1 MSPHGPTVSR
11 SVEWGPRERDR
22 GQRDK
27 DRKPQSR
34 QRRRKTE
41 GWTHTHTPKKTEKEI
56 GEKPS
61 GDSPWRPNGRERE
74 RERQATGEQKS
85 RREGAAEGLAGRAS
99 AAESPLCSRAALRGF
114 LRGRG
119 KVVGARAPT
128 ALWTVISRIRAG
140 AARPG
145 GGPGTKDPSLPAQT
159 GGS

>member
-1 MSPHGPTVSR
+1 M
-11 SVEWGPRERDR
+11 D
-22 GQRDK
+22 
-27 DRKPQSR
+27 
-34 QRRRKTE
+34 
-41 GWTHTHTPKKTEKEI
+41 THTHTKEDRKRNRRKTVRRQPLETQ
-56 GEKPS
+56 
-61 GDSPWRPNGRERE
+61 WQRE

-159 GGS
+159 SGS

>member
-1 MSPHGPTVSR
+1 MDTHQGSQKNKS
-11 SVEWGPRERDR
+11 ERNS
-22 GQRDK
+22 QETA
-27 DRKPQSR
+27 P
-34 QRRRKTE
+34 
-41 GWTHTHTPKKTEKEI
+41 
-56 GEKPS
+56 
-61 GDSPWRPNGRERE
+61 GDPLAE

-85 RREGAAEGLAGRAS
+85 HREGAAEGLAGRAG
-99 AAESPLCSRAALRGF
+99 AAESPLCSLTALRGF

-145 GGPGTKDPSLPAQT
+145 GGRGTKDPSLPAQT